1 MKDSPNILGIN
12 YGGHD
17 TSACLMINGKIIAAC
32 EEERYSK
39 IKHTREFPINA
50 INDCLKV
57 GDISIDELDEIAITY
72 DPIYG
77 IRENYLKSA
86 LEDEKRIEFLIND
99 IERIKQTYNIQK
111 LIREKTKFNGNIR
124 YHLHHLC
131 HLSSSYYVSGFDEA
145 LLVSHDGIG
154 EIECSHFGI
163 GKDGEISTVHKGTR
177 YPNSLGLFYSAITH
191 YLGWKHHSDEGI
203 IMGLAPYGDDTKT
216 IPGTKKTYKEIF
228 KEIISE
234 DGDFDFIIEP
244 SWISYYHV
252 RDKWISDKFIE
263 IFGPIREPSSEVTD
277 NHKNIAAALQNR
289 IEEIVLKQLDTAKRK
304 FNQRRLCFAGGVAL
318 NCSLNGKII
327 ENGLFEEIFVQPAS
341 GDNGAALGACLLSH
355 KILAGNL
362 KPKKIHDFYLG
373 SRFSNDEIKKILEK
387 YDVKYS
393 YQENVSHET
402 AISLKNGK
410 IVGWFQGGAEFGPR
424 ALGNRSI
431 LTAPFPKSMKDYLN
445 SRVKFREEFRP
456 FAPAILFE
464 HTKDYFKINQE
475 SPHMLIAVDVKEEK
489 INEIPAV
496 VHIDNTARVQTVT
509 KENNLNFRKLLES
522 FYEITNCPVILNT
535 SFNVKG
541 QPIVNTPEDALKCF
555 LGTNIDVLI
564 LGNYFITK
572 DN

>member
-1 MKDSPNILGIN
+1 M
-12 YGGHD
+12 
-17 TSACLMINGKIIAAC
+17 
-32 EEERYSK
+32 
-39 IKHTREFPINA
+39 
-50 INDCLKV
+50 
-57 GDISIDELDEIAITY
+57 
-72 DPIYG
+72 
-77 IRENYLKSA
+77 
-86 LEDEKRIEFLIND
+86 
-99 IERIKQTYNIQK
+99 
-111 LIREKTKFNGNIR
+111 
-124 YHLHHLC
+124 
-131 HLSSSYYVSGFDEA
+131 
-145 LLVSHDGIG
+145 
-154 EIECSHFGI
+154 
-163 GKDGEISTVHKGTR
+163 
-177 YPNSLGLFYSAITH
+177 
-191 YLGWKHHSDEGI
+191 
-203 IMGLAPYGDDTKT
+203 
-216 IPGTKKTYKEIF
+216 
-228 KEIISE
+228 
-234 DGDFDFIIEP
+234 
-244 SWISYYHV
+244 
-252 RDKWISDKFIE
+252 
-263 IFGPIREPSSEVTD
+263 
-277 NHKNIAAALQNR
+277 QNR

-362 KPKKIHDFYLG
+362 KPKKIDDFYLG